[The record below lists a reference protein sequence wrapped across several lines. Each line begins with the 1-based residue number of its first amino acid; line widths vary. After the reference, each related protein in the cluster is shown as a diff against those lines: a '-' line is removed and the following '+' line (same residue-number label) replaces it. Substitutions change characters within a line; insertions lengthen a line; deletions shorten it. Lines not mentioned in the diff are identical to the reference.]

1 MVTAICVVLITFG
14 ILVLL
19 GVAFLALL
27 SGIAAW
33 LIDPL
38 CCVLIALLIV
48 KLVKTFQKCY
58 KKHKEAED
66 IVEDVEE

>member
-58 KKHKEAED
+58 EKHKEN
-66 IVEDVEE
+66 IVEDEE

>member
-1 MVTAICVVLITFG
+1 MVTIICTVLIVFG

-38 CCVLIALLIV
+38 CCVLIALMIV
-48 KLVKTFQKCY
+48 KLVKTFQKCW
-58 KKHKEAED
+58 KKHQENED

>member
-1 MVTAICVVLITFG
+1 MITIICTVLIVFG

-19 GVAFLALL
+19 GIAFLALL

-48 KLVKTFQKCY
+48 KLARTFKECWEKHQQK
-58 KKHKEAED
+58 
-66 IVEDVEE
+66 EE

>member
-48 KLVKTFQKCY
+48 KLAKTFQKCY
-58 KKHKEAED
+58 KKHKEKEN
-66 IVEDVEE
+66 IVEDEE

>member
-1 MVTAICVVLITFG
+1 MVTIICTVLIVFG

-38 CCVLIALLIV
+38 CCVLIALMIV

-58 KKHKEAED
+58 KKHKEED